1 MREINSLLDIA
12 QETDAFFID
21 IFGVLWDGK
30 GYFPHAL
37 EVMEALEK
45 KGKKIYILSN
55 STTVSKYLKEK
66 HEQLGMKQGVH
77 YTEIVPSADVLKE
90 KMEQENFLDTIMGKE
105 GLFSIIGRPNDRL
118 FEKVLNRYTPD
129 LEKAN
134 AVYFGSLEVIPGEDL
149 ETLDPFLP
157 DAALAL
163 KKGLPAICANPDHFA
178 FRGDKKHVVQGL
190 LGKWYE
196 DRGGKVY
203 WFGKPYHEIYTYTL
217 KLSKTSPQKTVMVGD
232 TIRTDI
238 KGAKECGLKSVL
250 ITETGITHDL
260 LMNGKTIQEIIQC
273 EDASP
278 DYLLKELK

>member
-1 MREINSLLDIA
+1 MKNISSLLDIA
-12 QETDAFFID
+12 PETDAFFID

-30 GYFPHAL
+30 GYFPNAL
-37 EVMEALEK
+37 PIMENLERT
-45 KGKKIYILSN
+45 GKKIYILSN
-55 STTVSKYLKEK
+55 STTVSEHLKEK
-66 HEQLGMKQGVH
+66 HHTLGMKQGIH
-77 YTEIVPSADVLKE
+77 YTKIIPSADVLKD
-90 KMEQENFLDTIMGKE
+90 KMEKENFLDTVVGKN
-105 GLFSIIGRPNDRL
+105 GKFAIIGRPNDRL

-129 LEKAN
+129 LDEAT

-157 DAALAL
+157 DAEKAL

-178 FRGDKKHVVQGL
+178 FRGDTKHVVQGL

-203 WFGKPYHEIYTYTL
+203 WFGKPYPEIYEYTL
-217 KLSKTSPQKTVMVGD
+217 KLSKTLPEKTVMVGD

-238 KGAKECGLKSVL
+238 KGAKECGLKTVL
-250 ITETGITHDL
+250 ITGTGITHDL
-260 LMNGKTIQEIIQC
+260 LQNGETLDEIAVR
-273 EDASP
+273 EGAFP

>member
-12 QETDAFFID
+12 PQTDAFFID
-21 IFGVLWDGK
+21 IFGVLWNGE

-37 EVMEALEK
+37 SVMEALEK
-45 KGKKIYILSN
+45 EGKKIYILSN

-66 HEQLGMKQGVH
+66 HDVLGMKQGIH
-77 YTEIVPSADVLKE
+77 YTKIVPSADVLKE
-90 KMEQENFLDTIMGKE
+90 KMEQENFLDTVMGKD
-105 GLFSIIGRPNDRL
+105 GKFTIIGRPNDRL
-118 FEKVLNRYTPD
+118 FEKVLDRYTPD
-129 LEKAN
+129 LDKAS

-157 DAALAL
+157 DAEKAL
-163 KKGLPAICANPDHFA
+163 KKELPAICANPDHFA
-178 FRGDKKHVVQGL
+178 FRGQTKHVVQGL

-203 WFGKPYHEIYTYTL
+203 WFGKPYPEIYEYTL
-217 KLSKTSPQKTVMVGD
+217 KLSNTVPEKTVMVGD
-232 TIRTDI
+232 TIRTDV
-238 KGAKECGLKSVL
+238 KGAKDCGLKTVL

-260 LMNGKTIQEIIQC
+260 LTSGETLEEIALR
-273 EDASP
+273 EGAFP